1 MDDDQKKRYLI
12 VGNWKMNLDIN
23 KAEKLF
29 DQLCDDLSVEN
40 VDVVACPPVVFL
52 EQMSLI
58 AGGYANNIAVGVQN
72 IHWEESGAF
81 TGEVAVGMV
90 EKWAKYVI
98 VGHSERRH
106 YFSETS
112 NVINKKIKLA
122 LKYNLVPVLCVGE
135 KRFFSSVDVAEI
147 GVEMNEALSGLS
159 ADEVKKVVIA
169 YEPVW
174 AIGNGMSA
182 DPVYANRI
190 IMGLRN
196 WLKDEYS
203 FEVAEQVR
211 FLYGGSV
218 DAKNAKKYLQQ
229 MQVDGLLIGGTSLK
243 AKSFLRIIAQAGKL
257 AKSIK

>member
-1 MDDDQKKRYLI
+1 
-12 VGNWKMNLDIN
+12 
-23 KAEKLF
+23 
-29 DQLCDDLSVEN
+29 
-40 VDVVACPPVVFL
+40 
-52 EQMSLI
+52 
-58 AGGYANNIAVGVQN
+58 
-72 IHWEESGAF
+72 
-81 TGEVAVGMV
+81 
-90 EKWAKYVI
+90 
-98 VGHSERRH
+98 
-106 YFSETS
+106 
-112 NVINKKIKLA
+112 
-122 LKYNLVPVLCVGE
+122 LVPVLCVGE

-147 GVEMNEALSGLS
+147 GVEMNEALSGLP
-159 ADEVKKVVIA
+159 AEEVKKVVIA

-257 AKSIK
+257 AKSKK